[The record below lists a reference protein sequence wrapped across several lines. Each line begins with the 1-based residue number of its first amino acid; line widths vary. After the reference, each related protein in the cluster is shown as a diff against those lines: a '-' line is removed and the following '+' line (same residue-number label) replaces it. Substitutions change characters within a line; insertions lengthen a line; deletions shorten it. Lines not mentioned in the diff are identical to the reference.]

1 MEKFQKEE
9 DLDDQLEEL
18 KDYGFNVDQ
27 LMDMLNDDEDDDDEE

>member
-9 DLDDQLEEL
+9 DLDDQLEEF

-27 LMDMLNDDEDDDDEE
+27 LMNMLNEEDDEEE

>member
-9 DLDDQLEEL
+9 DLDDQLEEF

-27 LMDMLNDDEDDDDEE
+27 LMNMLNEEEDEEE